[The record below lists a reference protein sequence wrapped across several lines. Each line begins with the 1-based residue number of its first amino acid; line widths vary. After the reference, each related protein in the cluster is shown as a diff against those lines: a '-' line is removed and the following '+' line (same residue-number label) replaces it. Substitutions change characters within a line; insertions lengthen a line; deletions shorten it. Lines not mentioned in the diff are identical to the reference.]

1 VVKVIVLY
9 AGILAVLIA
18 VPRWARSLPDA
29 RRGRIVV
36 GLAVSSAILGWAA
49 LAYTVWGQSYQG
61 FEMTLDSSGQTSPRA
76 TSASLLELGLDP
88 RLAALIFALAL
99 SFATLVVGTLGH
111 VATRRLGRW
120 LMIASLVVPVTV
132 GSLSWG
138 FAGLVP
144 AVIVAVAA
152 TRLAFTRPTQHPAA
166 TVHEPSS

>member
-1 VVKVIVLY
+1 MIALFV
-9 AGILAVLIA
+9 GILVVLIA
-18 VPRWARSLPDA
+18 VPRWARSVPDA

-61 FEMTLDSSGQTSPRA
+61 LEITLDSLGQTTQRP

-88 RLAALIFALAL
+88 RLAAVIVALAL

-120 LMIASLVVPVTV
+120 LLTASLVVPLTV
-132 GSLSWG
+132 GSLGWG

-166 TVHEPSS
+166 TSWRPS